1 MKLCVKG
8 SVIRFFA
15 DDTRILRHIYSLTD
29 VLQDDLNS
37 VVNWAKCNNMALH
50 EDKFELL
57 VHKHCPK
64 NSLFDHPFAIQAQ
77 TYEVS
82 NGNMLYPT
90 QTVKDLGVTVSADL
104 SWTPHVN
111 RIAERAG
118 KVASWVLSAFK
129 TRDKA
134 TMMTLYKSL
143 VRSHLEYC
151 CPLWN
156 CSKNKDIQQLE
167 GIQRTFTSKIDGT
180 QHLNYWQTLKA
191 LDLMSLQRRRERYL
205 IINMWKVL
213 HCKCPND
220 IGILFSVTLRHG
232 QKAVVPSIAKSS
244 SQRNQALHDNSF
256 AVTGPRLWNVIPTH
270 MHTIEYPMQFKAAL
284 T

>member
-1 MKLCVKG
+1 MKLCVTG

-15 DDTRILRHIYSLTD
+15 DDTRILKHIYSLADKD

-37 VVNWAKCNNMALH
+37 VVNWAKCNNMTLH

-57 VHKHCPK
+57 VHRHCPK

-77 TYEVS
+77 TYEES

-90 QTVKDLGVTVSADL
+90 QMVKDLGVTVSADL
-104 SWTPHVN
+104 SVN
-111 RIAERAG
+111 IIAERAG

-143 VRSHLEYC
+143 VSSHLGYC

-156 CSKNKDIQQLE
+156 
-167 GIQRTFTSKIDGT
+167 
-180 QHLNYWQTLKA
+180 
-191 LDLMSLQRRRERYL
+191 
-205 IINMWKVL
+205 
-213 HCKCPND
+213 
-220 IGILFSVTLRHG
+220 
-232 QKAVVPSIAKSS
+232 
-244 SQRNQALHDNSF
+244 
-256 AVTGPRLWNVIPTH
+256 
-270 MHTIEYPMQFKAAL
+270 
-284 T
+284 